1 MNILVDGEKV
11 FDKIKY
17 PYMIKTLQKGHR
29 ENLLLY
35 WTIYDKPTAN
45 IILSGE
51 KLQEFP
57 LKLVTRQG
65 CPFSSLLF
73 NTVLEILAMVIR
85 EEKEIKGIQTG
96 KKLNC
101 HCLQMT

>member
-1 MNILVDGEKV
+1 MNISVGEKV

-17 PYMIKTLQKGHR
+17 PFMIKTLQKGHR

-35 WTIYDKPTAN
+35 QTIYDKSTAN

-57 LKLVTRQG
+57 LITRQG

-73 NTVLEILAMVIR
+73 NTVLEILAMDIR
-85 EEKEIKGIQTG
+85 EEKEIKVIQTG